1 MQARR
6 GAKTATRGAGIER
19 LEPQTDKRTIPSV
32 VEELVAPF
40 NNLWTRFEESLLRSW
55 LDKSWVHEQPLSTS
69 SEEHIYTVYG
79 TLPSK
84 VPENRIIGQGMV
96 RLFLIA
102 IARMIFLWIA
112 QWLFWAGFIGL
123 SMEQYILA
131 RTRLKINLANCTEIL
146 SS

>member
-40 NNLWTRFEESLLRSW
+40 NNLWTQFEGSLLRSW
-55 LDKSWVHEQPLSTS
+55 LDKSWVQEQPLSAS

-84 VPENRIIGQGMV
+84 VPDNQVIEKSMV

-112 QWLFWAGFIGL
+112 QWLFWAGFVGL